1 MNHEGYRDPTAD
13 MAVSRMAREEKKQM
27 GKMRNC
33 RMNPEEKNVHERAVK
48 VRKMTDLQ
56 IVKMLDDQTTLLE
69 KAETQGY
76 KKGIETARFKAESA
90 IERLE
95 HTPGIGVV
103 TMKRVKQCCKEEGLV
118 E

>member
-1 MNHEGYRDPTAD
+1 M
-13 MAVSRMAREEKKQM
+13 
-27 GKMRNC
+27 
-33 RMNPEEKNVHERAVK
+33 HERAVK
-48 VRKMTDLQ
+48 VRKMTDRQ
-56 IVKMLDDQTTLLE
+56 IVKMLDDHTILLE
-69 KAETQGY
+69 EAETQGY
-76 KKGIETARFKAESA
+76 ERGLDAARFKAESV